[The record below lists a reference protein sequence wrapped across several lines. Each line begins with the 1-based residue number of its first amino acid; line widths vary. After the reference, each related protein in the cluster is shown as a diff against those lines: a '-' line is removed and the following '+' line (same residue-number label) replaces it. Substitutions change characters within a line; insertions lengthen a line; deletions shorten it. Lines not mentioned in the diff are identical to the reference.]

1 MLNLAEPI
9 WLLAL
14 PLPWLIWLWAR
25 QRDHKQTRQNT
36 ALYHPQAALLASLS
50 QQNRKSNLPWLWL
63 IGSCLLLLA
72 LTRPQW
78 LGGNEHQGRNFMLAI
93 DISSSMKA
101 QDFYVNGQASNRLDT
116 VKHVIEQFIE
126 QRHGDR
132 IGLIVFADDAYT
144 LAPMSSD
151 LKLIQRLVKDIDQ
164 GMAGQKTAL
173 GQAIALGVKRLEQ
186 LEGESRNLILLTDG
200 SNSAGEIHP
209 LNALEVA
216 KLFGVKIY
224 SIGVGNP
231 GKVLFQRGP
240 VEDPDFIDVPLDEEL
255 LQQLS
260 SETGGKYFRAGDTE
274 GLHKIIADIERGET
288 VPLAQQNMPPSE
300 WYLAPLL
307 AGLILLTLA
316 QWRRNREVMA

>member
-1 MLNLAEPI
+1 MLSLATPI

-14 PLPWLIWLWAR
+14 PLPFVFWWLAQQR
-25 QRDHKQTRQNT
+25 QQQPAQTT

-50 QQNRKSNLPWLWL
+50 QQGRKRSLPWLWL
-63 IGSCLLLLA
+63 VGCCLLLLA

-78 LGGNEHQGRNFMLAI
+78 LADDEHQGRNFMLAI

-101 QDFYVNGQASNRLDT
+101 QDFFINGQAVNRLDT
-116 VKHVIEQFIE
+116 VKQVIQQFIE

-144 LAPMSSD
+144 LAPMTTD
-151 LKLIQRLVKDIDQ
+151 LNLIQRLTQDIDQ

-186 LEGESRNLILLTDG
+186 LPGESRNLILLTDG
-200 SNSAGEIHP
+200 SNTAGEIHP
-209 LNALEVA
+209 LNALAMA
-216 KLFGVKIY
+216 KLFKVKIY

-240 VEDPDFIDVPLDEEL
+240 VEKPDFIEVPLDEAL
-255 LQQLS
+255 LQQLAD
-260 SETGGKYFRAGDTE
+260 ETGGRYFRAGDTQ
-274 GLHKIIADIERGET
+274 GLHNIISDIEKSET
-288 VPLAQQNMPPSE
+288 VSLAQQNTPPSE
-300 WYLAPLL
+300 WYLLPLL
-307 AGLILLTLA
+307 AGLTLLTLN
-316 QWRRNREVMA
+316 QWQRSREVMA

>member
-1 MLNLAEPI
+1 MLSLASPI

-14 PLPWLIWLWAR
+14 PLPLILWWLAQQRR
-25 QRDHKQTRQNT
+25 QKQVAQTT

-50 QQNRKSNLPWLWL
+50 QQGRKRSLPWLWL
-63 IGSCLLLLA
+63 FGCSLLLLA
-72 LTRPQW
+72 LSRPQW
-78 LGGNEHQGRNFMLAI
+78 LAGDEHQGRNFMLAI

-101 QDFYVNGQASNRLDT
+101 QDFFINGQAVNRLDT
-116 VKHVIEQFIE
+116 VKHVIRQFIS

-151 LKLIQRLVKDIDQ
+151 LSLIQYLIKDIDQ

-186 LEGESRNLILLTDG
+186 LPGESRNLILLTDG
-200 SNSAGEIHP
+200 SNTAGEIHP
-209 LNALEVA
+209 LNALEMA
-216 KLFGVKIY
+216 KLHRVKIY

-240 VEDPDFIDVPLDEEL
+240 VEKPDFIEVPLDEAL
-255 LQQLS
+255 LQRLAE
-260 SETGGKYFRAGDTE
+260 ETGGSYFRAGDTQ
-274 GLHKIIADIERGET
+274 GLQQVITDIERSKT
-288 VPLAQQNMPPSE
+288 VTLTQQNNPPSE
-300 WYLAPLL
+300 WYPAPLL
-307 AGLILLTLA
+307 LGLLLLSLS
-316 QWRRNREVMA
+316 QWQRNREQML

>member
-14 PLPWLIWLWAR
+14 PLPWLLWFMAQQSR
-25 QRDHKQTRQNT
+25 RKQAGQTT

-50 QQNRKSNLPWLWL
+50 QQGRRHNLPWLWL
-63 IGSCLLLLA
+63 FGCCLLLLA
-72 LTRPQW
+72 LSRPQW
-78 LGGNEHQGRNFMLAI
+78 QGGDEHQGRNFMLAL

-101 QDFYVNGQASNRLDT
+101 QDFYVNGQAVNRLDT
-116 VKHVIEQFIE
+116 VKHVIKQFIA

-144 LAPMSSD
+144 LAPLSSD
-151 LKLIQRLVKDIDQ
+151 LNLIQRLVTDIDQ

-173 GQAIALGVKRLEQ
+173 GQAIALGVKRLERQ
-186 LEGESRNLILLTDG
+186 PGQSRNLILLTDG
-200 SNSAGEIHP
+200 SNTAGEIHP
-209 LNALEVA
+209 LNALEMA
-216 KLFGVKIY
+216 KLYGVKIY

-240 VEDPDFIDVPLDEEL
+240 VEQPDYIEVPLDEVL
-255 LQQLS
+255 LQRLADES
-260 SETGGKYFRAGDTE
+260 GGKYFRAGDTE
-274 GLHKIIADIERGET
+274 GLHKIIAAIEQGET
-288 VPLAQQNMPPSE
+288 VPLAQQNAPPNE

-307 AGLILLTLA
+307 LGLILLLLS
-316 QWRRNREVMA
+316 QWSRRREVMA

>member
-1 MLNLAEPI
+1 MLSLANPI

-14 PLPWLIWLWAR
+14 PLPLILWWLA
-25 QRDHKQTRQNT
+25 QQQSQKQVQQTS

-50 QQNRKSNLPWLWL
+50 QQGRKRNLPWLWL
-63 IGSCLLLLA
+63 IGCSLLLLA
-72 LTRPQW
+72 LSRPQW
-78 LGGNEHQGRNFMLAI
+78 LGGDEHQGRNFMLAL

-101 QDFYVNGQASNRLDT
+101 QDFFVNGQAVNRLDT
-116 VKHVIEQFIE
+116 VKHVINQFIA

-151 LKLIQRLVKDIDQ
+151 LNLIQRLTKDIDQ

-186 LEGESRNLILLTDG
+186 LPGESRNLILLTDG
-200 SNSAGEIHP
+200 SNTAGEIHP
-209 LNALEVA
+209 LNALEMA
-216 KLFGVKIY
+216 KLHQVKIY

-240 VEDPDFIDVPLDEEL
+240 VEDPDFIEVPLDEAL
-255 LQQLS
+255 LQQLAN
-260 SETGGKYFRAGDTE
+260 ETDGKYFRAGDTQ
-274 GLHKIIADIERGET
+274 GLQQIISDIERSET
-288 VPLAQQNMPPSE
+288 VALAQQNVPPVE

-307 AGLILLTLA
+307 AGLLLLA
-316 QWRRNREVMA
+316 LSQWQRSREMMA

>member
-14 PLPWLIWLWAR
+14 PLPWIMWLLAQ
-25 QRDHKQTRQNT
+25 QRHHKQTGQTT

-50 QQNRKSNLPWLWL
+50 QQGRKTNLPWLWL
-63 IGSCLLLLA
+63 IGCCLLLLT
-72 LTRPQW
+72 LSRPQW
-78 LGGNEHQGRNFMLAI
+78 LSGDEHQGRNFMLAI

-101 QDFYVNGQASNRLDT
+101 QDFFVNGQASNRLDT
-116 VKHVIEQFIE
+116 VKHVIKQFIE
-126 QRHGDR
+126 QRQGDR

-151 LKLIQRLVKDIDQ
+151 LNLIQRLVKDIDQ

-186 LEGESRNLILLTDG
+186 LPGESRNLILLTDG
-200 SNSAGEIHP
+200 SNTAGEIHP
-209 LNALEVA
+209 LNALEMA
-216 KLFGVKIY
+216 KLHAIKIY
-224 SIGVGNP
+224 SIGVGNT

-240 VEDPDFIDVPLDEEL
+240 VEDPDFIEVPLDEVL
-255 LQQLS
+255 LQQLAD
-260 SETGGKYFRAGDTE
+260 ETNGKYFRAGDTQ
-274 GLHKIIADIERGET
+274 GLHKIITDIERGET
-288 VPLAQQNMPPSE
+288 VALTQQNVPPSE

-307 AGLILLTLA
+307 TGLLLLA
-316 QWRRNREVMA
+316 LSQWRRSREVMV